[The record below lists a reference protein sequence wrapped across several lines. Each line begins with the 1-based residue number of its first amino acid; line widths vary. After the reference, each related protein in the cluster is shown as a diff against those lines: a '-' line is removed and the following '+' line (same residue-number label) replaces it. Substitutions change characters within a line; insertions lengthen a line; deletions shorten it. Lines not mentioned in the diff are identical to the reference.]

1 MGYGGFSVPCRVG
14 NWAEDEYLQ
23 ALKTQEHFAKE
34 SVGMLTSQ
42 MLSSTLNSA
51 LAPVTLA
58 PAPAD
63 GALKFGDTIMCASPL
78 SPPSKTL
85 LPVLSPPLP
94 PTPPPLL
101 SLAQP
106 PRMRHSRTTRAIGS
120 WLAG

>member
-1 MGYGGFSVPCRVG
+1 VG

-78 SPPSKTL
+78 SPRSKTL

>member
-63 GALKFGDTIMCASPL
+63 GAIKFGDTIMCASPL

-85 LPVLSPPLP
+85 LPVPLLP
-94 PTPPPLL
+94 PPPPLL
-101 SLAQP
+101 SLP
-106 PRMRHSRTTRAIGS
+106 PPSRMRHSRTTGAIGS